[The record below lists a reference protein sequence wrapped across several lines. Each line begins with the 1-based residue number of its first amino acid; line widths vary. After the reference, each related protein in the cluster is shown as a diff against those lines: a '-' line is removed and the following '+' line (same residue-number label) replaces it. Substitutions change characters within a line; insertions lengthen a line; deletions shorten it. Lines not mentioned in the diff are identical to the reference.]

1 MTGTQERLSVAKA
14 MARERKGSKM
24 HSKVVN
30 PYFPGQEHYFN
41 LSPREAVIAAFA
53 LYTMGNPVESQ
64 WEELY
69 GSTAATGER
78 TLSSFPQLSSIV
90 S

>member
-1 MTGTQERLSVAKA
+1 

-69 GSTAATGER
+69 GSTVKITTAGFLCGNWRAN
-78 TLSSFPQLSSIV
+78 IV
-90 S
+90 